1 LEKNVIKARRIGH
14 ATFETPDLERMIDY
28 YTRVIGLVLAE
39 RQKDRAFL
47 TSRTGLLAI
56 QLNKGDAARCSMV
69 SFEVAPDSDFGAMAR
84 DLAKNNIR
92 SETRNDSIPG
102 IGPVITFKDDNGT
115 EIALFK
121 EWSCLGKQAQYLG
134 VGPFKLGHI
143 AFVANDPQKMA
154 KFYEAVLGF
163 RISDWIEDFFVFMRC
178 NADHHSVNFV
188 RGNTVKTHHFAFE
201 LKDFIH
207 LQNSCDLFGQKK
219 IPIIWGPLRQGPGH
233 NVAVY
238 HRNPDD
244 QVVELFC
251 ELDQVVDE
259 KLGYFVPRPWHQDTP
274 QRPKVWEAGK
284 SSIWGPPP
292 LPDFYRGR
300 D

>member
-1 LEKNVIKARRIGH
+1 MIKARRIGH

-47 TSRTGLLAI
+47 TSRTGLLVI

-121 EWSCLGKQAQYLG
+121 EWSCLGKQVQYLG